1 MNWRVLKTV
10 CAAVVFSAM
19 ITSAYSQKNYYVVIG
34 AFATEK
40 GDLKEFTSRLPE
52 NQSDTA
58 YTIYRD
64 ENLFHFYLLKTSN
77 RDEALDKSVRLQEAI
92 NGRDPQLLNSFRDQ
106 NNSDE
111 SLEYT
116 LQSPVMTRNE
126 DATGSSASSDATA
139 GAGVPTEKEIALPK
153 GKFFKFQVATPDGTR
168 VLDNVHHV
176 SMKDGRELA
185 TFATYGNVDVL
196 RPATSEP
203 MTVVCGIFGYKEI
216 RKDVNY
222 TNPEKTNGAF
232 QDDEGAWVIPYNLER
247 LEKGDVSVMYNVSFY
262 KDAAFMVPTSQR
274 DLDELVLM
282 MKSNPNYVIRLHAH
296 CNSKAKRKIIAP
308 GDVTRYFDVDG
319 AAEIEG
325 TAKQLTNYRAEL
337 VKAYLIENGIEKSRI
352 KTFGWGGTEML
363 VDENSPYARLNDR
376 IEVEILED

>member
-1 MNWRVLKTV
+1 MNWRVVRTV
-10 CAAVVFSAM
+10 SAAVLFSAM

-64 ENLFHFYLLKTSN
+64 ENLLHFYLLKTSN
-77 RDEALDKSVRLQEAI
+77 RDEALDKTIRLREVI

-106 NNSDE
+106 DKRNE

-116 LQSPVMTRNE
+116 LQTPVMTRNDE
-126 DATGSSASSDATA
+126 TASSGTSDATA
-139 GAGVPTEKEIALPK
+139 GAGVPVEKEVVLPR
-153 GKFFKFQVATPDGTR
+153 GKFFKFQVAAPDGTR

-176 SMKDGRELA
+176 NLKDGRELG
-185 TFATYGNVDVL
+185 TFTTYGNVDVL
-196 RPATSEP
+196 RPSSSEP

-216 RKDVNY
+216 RKDINY
-222 TNPEKTNGAF
+222 SNPEKTTGAF
-232 QDDEGAWVIPYNLER
+232 QDDDGAWVIPYNLER

-262 KDAAFMVPTSQR
+262 KNAAFMIPTSQR

-282 MKSNPNYVIRLHAH
+282 MKTNPNYVIKLHAH
-296 CNSKAKRKIIAP
+296 CNAKGKRKILAP
-308 GDVTRYFDVDG
+308 GTAGRYFDVEG
-319 AAEIEG
+319 AREIES
-325 TAKQLTNYRAEL
+325 TAKQLTYHRAEL
-337 VKAYLIENGIEKSRI
+337 VKAYLIEHGIDKNRI
-352 KTFGWGGTEML
+352 KTFSWGGTEML
-363 VDENSPYARLNDR
+363 VDEHGPHAKLNDR

>member
-1 MNWRVLKTV
+1 
-10 CAAVVFSAM
+10 M

-64 ENLFHFYLLKTSN
+64 ENLLHFYLLKTSN
-77 RDEALDKSVRLQEAI
+77 RDEALDKTIRLQEVI

-106 NNSDE
+106 DKRNE

-116 LQSPVMTRNE
+116 LQTPVMTRNDE
-126 DATGSSASSDATA
+126 TASSGTSDATA
-139 GAGVPTEKEIALPK
+139 GAGVPVEKEVVLPR
-153 GKFFKFQVATPDGTR
+153 GKFFKFQVAAPDGTR

-176 SMKDGRELA
+176 NLKDGRELG
-185 TFATYGNVDVL
+185 TFTTYGNVDVL
-196 RPATSEP
+196 RPSSSEP

-216 RKDVNY
+216 RKDINY
-222 TNPEKTNGAF
+222 SNPEKTTGAF
-232 QDDEGAWVIPYNLER
+232 QDEDGAWVIPYNLER
-247 LEKGDVSVMYNVSFY
+247 LEKGDVSIMYNVSFY

-282 MKSNPNYVIRLHAH
+282 MKANPNYVIKLHAH
-296 CNSKAKRKIIAP
+296 CNAKGKRKILAP
-308 GDVTRYFDVDG
+308 GTAGRYFDVEG
-319 AAEIEG
+319 AREIEG
-325 TAKQLTNYRAEL
+325 TAKQLTYHRAEL
-337 VKAYLIENGIEKSRI
+337 VKAYLIEHGIGKNRI
-352 KTFGWGGTEML
+352 KTFTWGGTEML
-363 VDENSPYARLNDR
+363 VDEHGPYAKLNDR